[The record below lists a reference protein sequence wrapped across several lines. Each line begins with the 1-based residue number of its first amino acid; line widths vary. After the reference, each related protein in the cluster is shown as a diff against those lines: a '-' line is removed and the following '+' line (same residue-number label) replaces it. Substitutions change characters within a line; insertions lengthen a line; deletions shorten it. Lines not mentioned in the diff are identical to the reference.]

1 MAERSPVH
9 EQQCGDRRK
18 DIYKLVANN
27 KEATDTRLNA
37 IDKEYSEMKGGIKLA
52 AWSTPIL
59 VTVIV
64 LALGVFVKLQVDSIK
79 HEVRSRDVFS
89 GSANAVDVKWSNEED
104 KFIPI
109 GSGTVNMESVICPTS
124 SE

>member
-1 MAERSPVH
+1 MAEHSPVH

-89 GSANAVDVKWSNEED
+89 GSASAVDVAWSAEEE
-104 KFIPI
+104 KYIPI
-109 GSGTVNMESVICPTS
+109 TGEPVDMEDVEFKSMG
-124 SE
+124 E